1 MRSHADGETVT
12 ARPSETLA
20 DVYRKMR
27 RHDISQLP
35 VIEGKDTLVGV
46 IDEWD
51 VLNAVRISHAQFAQ
65 PVRSVMT
72 TDLLTLAPDDS
83 LEDLLSLFR
92 KDKTAP
98 VVQNGRF
105 LGLITQTDVLNY
117 WQRQN

>member
-1 MRSHADGETVT
+1 
-12 ARPSETLA
+12 
-20 DVYRKMR
+20 
-27 RHDISQLP
+27 
-35 VIEGKDTLVGV
+35 
-46 IDEWD
+46 
-51 VLNAVRISHAQFAQ
+51 
-65 PVRSVMT
+65 
-72 TDLLTLAPDDS
+72 LLTLAPDDS